1 MFYDGLWFLGER
13 LISLNQLL
21 LNTLSIILNTLTTHE
36 CLCQSLHRAHMSL
49 CDQGSDNILGMS
61 INVYKALCQ
70 HEHCQYNWGL
80 LASIWSLN
88 IGFNYTYLGWRLS
101 YESCPKIINKIMLCP
116 SNNPLK
122 HVLKWHYIVLY
133 TCSYIHIYSHHVIH
147 VLFTA
152 YRRKNHS
159 RFPSKHK
166 QNIKKWYIQK
176 SEYYSV
182 VNELC
187 YI

>member
-1 MFYDGLWFLGER
+1 MWVAGIITHLC
-13 LISLNQLL
+13 LI
-21 LNTLSIILNTLTTHE
+21 I
-36 CLCQSLHRAHMSL
+36 CQSLSELRPL
-49 CDQGSDNILGMS
+49 
-61 INVYKALCQ
+61 INVCISLSTLYISTYMWLTLIQYTAYKHKYLEGSLTTWPSAIKL
-70 HEHCQYNWGL
+70 GPI
-80 LASIWSLN
+80 SSLN
-88 IGFNYTYLGWRLS
+88 NGFNHTYLGWRLS
-101 YESCPKIINKIMLCP
+101 YKNCPKIINKIMLCP

-133 TCSYIHIYSHHVIH
+133 TCSYIHIYSHPVIH

-187 YI
+187 YM